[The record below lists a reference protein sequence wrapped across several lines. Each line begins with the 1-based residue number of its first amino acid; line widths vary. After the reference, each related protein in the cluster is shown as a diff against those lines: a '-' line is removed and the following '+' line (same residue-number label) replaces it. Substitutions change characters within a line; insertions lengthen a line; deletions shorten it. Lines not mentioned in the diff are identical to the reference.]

1 MRLLGA
7 GTLALVEIIKKKK
20 KKPHSVDCLEMM
32 AARRAVILLKRLDYK
47 VVSLREILKL

>member
-32 AARRAVILLKRLDYK
+32 AARRAVIFAQ
-47 VVSLREILKL
+47 EIGLQSC

>member
-20 KKPHSVDCLEMM
+20 KPHSVDYLEMM
-32 AARRAVILLKRLDYK
+32 VARRAVIFAQ
-47 VVSLREILKL
+47 EIGLQSC

>member
-20 KKPHSVDCLEMM
+20 KKKPNSVDYLEMM
-32 AARRAVILLKRLDYK
+32 VARRAVIFAQ
-47 VVSLREILKL
+47 EIGLQSC